1 LSLVVAKLG
10 GSLADSPQRDA
21 WLAAL
26 AASAG
31 PLILVPGGGPFARA
45 VRAAQASMRFDD
57 IAAHRLALLAMEQF
71 GVVLAAAHSDRYTL
85 ASSRRDI
92 EAAIEAGRIPV
103 WLPSAMTLAAP
114 EIPASWDATS
124 DSLAAWLAGAFA
136 ARRLL
141 LIKSCDLAGPVSL
154 IQLAAGNIVDPLFPR
169 FAARSGALISV
180 AGPASLP
187 FAKAVFQSGETPGAR
202 VTDEEIDASSL
213 AVS

>member
-10 GSLADSPQRDA
+10 GSLADSPQREA

-26 AASAG
+26 AASVR

-71 GVVLAAAHSDRYTL
+71 GVVLAAYSDRYVL
-85 ASSRRDI
+85 ASSRGEI
-92 EAAIEAGRIPV
+92 EAAIGAGRTPV
-103 WLPSAMTLAAP
+103 WLPSAMTLSAP
-114 EIPASWDATS
+114 DIPASWDATS

-141 LIKSCDLAGPVSL
+141 LIKSCDLAGPISL
-154 IQLAAGNIVDPLFPR
+154 DRLAASKIVDPQFPR
-169 FAARSGALISV
+169 FATQSGALISV

-187 FAKAVFQSGETPGAR
+187 FAKEILQSGGLLGTPVTGKTAGAPCL
-202 VTDEEIDASSL
+202 AS
-213 AVS
+213 A

>member
-1 LSLVVAKLG
+1 MSLVVAKLG
-10 GSLADSPQRDA
+10 GSLADSPQREA

-26 AASAG
+26 AASAR

-71 GVVLAAAHSDRYTL
+71 GVVLAAHSDRYAL

-154 IQLAAGNIVDPLFPR
+154 DRLAAANIVDPLFPR
-169 FAARSGALISV
+169 FAVRSGAVISV

-202 VTDEEIDASSL
+202 VTDEAIDASSL
-213 AVS
+213 ADS